1 MFVGAAVAGLVIW
14 TAEGVKARGAL
25 LRDVSSYL
33 GSALVVALLLHSG
46 TFTWPKS
53 WALIGMYAAFV
64 LAVLAADTWHVFK
77 NKRR

>member
-33 GSALVVALLLHSG
+33 VSGLVVAFILKSG
-46 TFTWPKS
+46 TFTWAKS
-53 WALIGMYAAFV
+53 WALLIMYAAFV
-64 LAVLAADTWHVFK
+64 LAVLAADTWHVIR
-77 NKRR
+77 NKSR